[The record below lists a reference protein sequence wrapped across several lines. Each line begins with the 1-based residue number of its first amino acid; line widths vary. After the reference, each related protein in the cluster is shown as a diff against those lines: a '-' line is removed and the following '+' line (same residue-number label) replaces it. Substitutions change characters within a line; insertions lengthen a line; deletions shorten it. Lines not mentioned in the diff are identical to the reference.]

1 MLRYA
6 YTILTIEPFEKLS
19 FVCLSTSEIF
29 VEVLNQFILF
39 GMDGFGLR

>member
-19 FVCLSTSEIF
+19 FVCLSTAEIF
-29 VEVLNQFILF
+29 AEVLNQFILF
-39 GMDGFGLR
+39 GMGDFGLR